1 MKLGVPCLPLK
12 APAGRGPIPINL
24 QSFFCQNSL
33 VAIERKRWVVMVGN
47 LTENDQQLVNENLL
61 DVPNDRGFSR
71 LLTTNGQGA
80 SYSPSIQS

>member
-1 MKLGVPCLPLK
+1 
-12 APAGRGPIPINL
+12 
-24 QSFFCQNSL
+24 
-33 VAIERKRWVVMVGN
+33 MVGN

-61 DVPNDRGFSR
+61 DVPNDRGFPR

>member
-1 MKLGVPCLPLK
+1 
-12 APAGRGPIPINL
+12 
-24 QSFFCQNSL
+24 
-33 VAIERKRWVVMVGN
+33 MVGN